1 MSDKCSLV
9 KKCSSEKRHV
19 CMFTGKIG
27 EIRKLSIES
36 RYKWWQLGKAV
47 VFQLVLEANLMPKLK
62 IQNRLKQNC
71 EGGVG

>member
-1 MSDKCSLV
+1 
-9 KKCSSEKRHV
+9 
-19 CMFTGKIG
+19 MFTGKIG